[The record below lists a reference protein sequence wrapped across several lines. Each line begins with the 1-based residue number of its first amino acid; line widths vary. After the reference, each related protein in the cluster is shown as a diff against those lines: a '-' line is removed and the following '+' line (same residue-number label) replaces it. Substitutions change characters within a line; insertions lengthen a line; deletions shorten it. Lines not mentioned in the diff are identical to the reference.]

1 MVKKKKKNTS
11 NAIDSGLVSE
21 SGRSSGEVSG
31 YPLQYS
37 LLDNSIEEPV
47 GLQYTESRRIRQD

>member
-1 MVKKKKKNTS
+1 MVKKKKPTS

-47 GLQYTESRRIRQD
+47 GL